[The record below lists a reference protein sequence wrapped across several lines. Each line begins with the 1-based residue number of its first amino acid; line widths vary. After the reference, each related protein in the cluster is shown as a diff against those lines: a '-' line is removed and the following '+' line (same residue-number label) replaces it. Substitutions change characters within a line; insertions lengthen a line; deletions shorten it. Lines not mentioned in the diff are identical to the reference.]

1 MSFTAGKKPLSR
13 ILVVVAVL
21 VVVVVEAFH
30 NLVDLEAFLHVVGN
44 LEVLRLVDQVLDA

>member
-1 MSFTAGKKPLSR
+1 VVEPDLQ
-13 ILVVVAVL
+13 LVVVVAVL